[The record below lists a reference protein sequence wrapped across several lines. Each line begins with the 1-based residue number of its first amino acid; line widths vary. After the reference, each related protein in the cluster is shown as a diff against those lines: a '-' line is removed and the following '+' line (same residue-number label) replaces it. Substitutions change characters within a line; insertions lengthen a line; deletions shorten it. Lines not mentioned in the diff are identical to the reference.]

1 MDMNLQLV
9 ILMPP
14 TLQELPKGK
23 WFCCMDCSRIN
34 SVLQNLLVQEAEK
47 LPEFHLNAIK
57 KYAGN
62 SLETVSDIDVRWRLL
77 SGKAATPETRL
88 LLSQAVAIFHVS
100 TCCTLPRH
108 LKFVAIDGCNFYKG
122 DNANCFTHLQS
133 GCLYS

>member
-1 MDMNLQLV
+1 
-9 ILMPP
+9 MPP

-108 LKFVAIDGCNFYKG
+108 LNLWRLMAATFIKVIMPIVLPICNQDVFIH
-122 DNANCFTHLQS
+122 NI
-133 GCLYS
+133 

>member
-108 LKFVAIDGCNFYKG
+108 FKFVAIDGCNFYKG